1 MANEAK
7 TEELFRCILDGL
19 GYYSSDTIV
28 VERQQSDVPRIQKL
42 LRSASKS
49 EKGNG
54 AGFPDF
60 IIRDSSYP
68 QLLIVVECKASVTDH
83 ESQSKK
89 EYSKYAV
96 DGSLLYASFLSK
108 EYDIIA
114 IGVSGENKQE
124 LRVSNY
130 LHLKDTDTA
139 HSSFGSEILSFEDY
153 YEDYIKS
160 DFKYN
165 QDYES
170 LLSYSKELNDL
181 LHSKKIPESNRSLLI
196 SAILIALE
204 NEAFSI
210 SYKLLTSAKQ
220 ITKQI
225 LDSVR
230 EVLDSSDIPVAKIK
244 NILHAYSF
252 IEINSTLTSE
262 KEFMLDLI
270 SEIDEN
276 INSFI
281 RTHGYFDAI
290 GQFYIE
296 FLRYAN
302 SDKGLG
308 IVLTPPH
315 ITQLFVELAEVDK
328 DSVVLDS
335 CCGTSGF
342 LISAMRRMIDDAKA
356 NSKKINDIKSNQ
368 LIGIEFQDH
377 IYALATS
384 NMILHGDGK
393 SNIIQGNCFE
403 VNEVIKDQFNPTVA
417 LLNPPY
423 RNSKKDPYELDFAL
437 NALDMLGKGGKCIII
452 LPMSCALA
460 QNGPELELKRKLL
473 EKHTLSA
480 VLSMPDDL
488 FHNSK
493 VNVSTCVMIFTA
505 HKSHSSY
512 MKTWFGYWKD
522 DGFIKVKNKGRIDLG
537 GKWGDIKLEW
547 LSAFHNKD
555 DLPGYSIKHTVNHED
570 EWCSEAYMLTD
581 YSTLT
586 EHGWIK
592 TIRKFIA
599 YQFTN
604 SIIDEVDMNPMLQSP
619 LEIEDVKWG
628 EFKASSLFKLS
639 RGVSSGSVTTNERK
653 QNSDDVLY
661 LRPSNNY
668 SIYNGFISRS
678 EVKDDCIFP
687 KFTLVMGNTGAGSHT
702 FTYLIAE
709 EFVPNNNLTVLVP
722 IENLS
727 VYQKIFLINII
738 EHNRFRYAYGRIPS
752 NKRFLGSKLSLP
764 VNVNGQPDWDFI
776 EKYIKALPYSKSL
789 SKITQNS

>member
-7 TEELFRCILDGL
+7 TEEVFRGFLDSL
-19 GYYSSDTIV
+19 GYYSTNSII
-28 VERQQSDVPRIQKL
+28 VERQQSDVPKIQKL

-49 EKGNG
+49 AKGSG
-54 AGFPDF
+54 AGYPDF

-68 QLLIVVECKASVTDH
+68 QLLIVVECKASATEH
-83 ESQSKK
+83 ESQSRK

-96 DGSLLYASFLSK
+96 DDALLYASFLSK
-108 EYDIIA
+108 EYDVIA
-114 IGVSGENKQE
+114 IGVSGESVQE

-130 LHLKDTDTA
+130 LHLQHKDIA
-139 HSSFGSEILSFEDY
+139 HSIFGNDLLSFKDY
-153 YEDYIKS
+153 YEGYIKS
-160 DFKYN
+160 DLKYN

-181 LHSKKIPESNRSLLI
+181 LHGKKIPESSRSLLI
-196 SAILIALE
+196 SAVLIALE
-204 NEAFSI
+204 NEAFTA
-210 SYKLLTSAKQ
+210 SYKLQKTAKQ
-220 ITKQI
+220 VTKQI
-225 LDSVR
+225 VGSVR
-230 EVLDSSDIPVAKIK
+230 EVLDSSDIPDTKIK

-252 IEINSTLTSE
+252 IEINSTLTSD
-262 KEFMLDLI
+262 KEFILNLI

-290 GQFYIE
+290 GQFYVE

-342 LISAMRRMIDDAKA
+342 LISAMRRMIEDAKSDS
-356 NSKKINDIKSNQ
+356 NKINDIKSNQ

-393 SNIIQGNCFE
+393 SNIIQGDCFK
-403 VNEVIKDQFNPTVA
+403 VNNEIKDKFNPSVA

-423 RNSKKDPYELDFAL
+423 RNNTNDPYELDFAL

-452 LPMSCALA
+452 LPMSCSLA
-460 QNGPELELKRKLL
+460 QKGDELELKRKLL
-473 EKHTLSA
+473 ERHTLDA

-493 VNVSTCVMIFTA
+493 VNVSTCVMVFTA
-505 HKSHSSY
+505 QKPHSNHK
-512 MKTWFGYWKD
+512 KTWFGYWKD
-522 DGFIKVKNKGRIDLG
+522 DGFIKIKNKGRIDLKNNWEG
-537 GKWGDIKLEW
+537 IKSQW
-547 LSAFHNKD
+547 LSAFYNKD
-555 DLPGYSIKHTVNHED
+555 DVPSSSVKHKVTYKD
-570 EWCSEAYMLTD
+570 EWCSEAYMQTD

-586 EHGWIK
+586 KLDWIK

-604 SIIDEVDMNPMLQSP
+604 NIIDEVDKSPVIQNP
-619 LEIEDVKWG
+619 LEIKGINWK
-628 EFKASSLFKLS
+628 EFNTGSLFKLY
-639 RGVSSGSVTTNERK
+639 RGVSSGSVTTTENKEG
-653 QNSDDVLY
+653 SDDIIY

-668 SIYNGFISRS
+668 SIQNGYISRA
-678 EVKDDCIFP
+678 EIKEDNIFP

-702 FTYLIAE
+702 WTYLIAE
-709 EFVPNNNLTVLVP
+709 EFIPNNNLTVLIP
-722 IENLS
+722 KQNLNI
-727 VYQKIFLINII
+727 YQKIFLINII
-738 EHNRFRYAYGRIPS
+738 EHNRYRYAYGRIPS
-752 NKRFLGSKLSLP
+752 NKRFMDSKLSLP
-764 VNVNGQPDWDFI
+764 VDSDGKPDWGFI
-776 EKYIKALPYSKSL
+776 ENYIKTLPYSSSL
-789 SKITQNS
+789 SKIT